1 MGGDSERPTPSAM
14 GPSQGSCRTSG
25 PVCPLVSSD
34 CGETASRPRVK
45 GTHPSSSDPTES
57 SQAFS
62 TGLPRTSDPSDLS
75 KYFAQTQSHYSLSNT
90 IRVHIVRLQHY
101 SQSALASLT
110 SKDLRSSTNLKDN
123 LVTKEESLYCVA
135 FGDPGHQKWI
145 VVEAPL
151 SIPVMLHVLNSVL
164 AHRSPTFLAPAT
176 GAPMRI

>member
-1 MGGDSERPTPSAM
+1 MGTQR
-14 GPSQGSCRTSG
+14 GPPLLPWAPARAAAG
-25 PVCPLVSSD
+25 PVGLSVLLSPVIAERRPPGHESKGPTHLVLILLRAARHSAPGCPGQV
-34 CGETASRPRVK
+34 
-45 GTHPSSSDPTES
+45 THPTFQNISPKLSHTTPF
-57 SQAFS
+57 QI
-62 TGLPRTSDPSDLS
+62 PSVC
-75 KYFAQTQSHYSLSNT
+75 T
-90 IRVHIVRLQHY
+90 VRLRHY

-110 SKDLRSSTNLKDN
+110 SKDLRSSTNLKHN